1 MIAYIYLHVC
11 FIIASHVGIK
21 FQPPPPCPANYI
33 PRLDI
38 INEISKFIVNDN
50 SDENSIIC
58 IGITVT
64 IRGIGG
70 IGKSTLAKALC
81 YHPLIKSYFT
91 HGFLWISL
99 TPPCLSPE
107 VVLRDIYNRLTSNLI
122 MCNISLLKDKI
133 RIFFSN
139 FPCKLLIILDDVT
152 DAQDISEYVEVFSS
166 CKIVITTR
174 KNDINVKIPSKKCFD
189 ICPMQ
194 TFEAVQLLTWQIAPL
209 ATLNVNDAAK
219 IKKLAKDLYHWP
231 LLLNLAHG
239 QLYIHCAARKQSP
252 TIAILHV
259 EQKLNSKGLTAFD
272 PQNLKKEEAV
282 KASINSSL
290 ELLSDKEKNILFHI
304 VTGVGLGSCVIKS
317 LIFMLSKLISEE
329 FERLINNL
337 WSHGLI
343 SFDNVTLFS
352 EKMTIPC
359 IEIHEIIAQYIIE
372 EMPYDYHIF
381 LSTVDIKDSN
391 DLFVLIFEEILPVFD
406 GDYCQTIIEV
416 FMFPYFIRILA
427 VSTRALQI
435 EFSII
440 LDSLIENS
448 NDILKTNAVMKYF
461 KKQQSLSQIYGC
473 IRESCRSIQSMLS
486 GKVYNKATEWLAEYC
501 DKHPYS
507 IQWENIQTLKS
518 ELTNEC
524 KHNTKLL
531 KLIATTFVIQLDL
544 SDVKAFLIS
553 LIILHKVISEV
564 IEAGGTNKEVLEI
577 WEDFCND

>member
-1 MIAYIYLHVC
+1 M
-11 FIIASHVGIK
+11 
-21 FQPPPPCPANYI
+21 
-33 PRLDI
+33 DI
-38 INEISKFIVNDN
+38 INEISKVIVNDN

-107 VVLRDIYNRLTSNLI
+107 VILRDIYNRLTGDSI

-133 RIFFSN
+133 RLFFSN

-166 CKIVITTR
+166 CKIVMTTR
-174 KNDINVKIPSKKCFD
+174 RNDINVTIPSKKCFD
-189 ICPMQ
+189 ICPMK

-209 ATLNVNDAAK
+209 ATLSVNDAAK

-231 LLLNLAHG
+231 LLLNLVRG
-239 QLYIHCAARKQSP
+239 QLYIHCVARKQSP
-252 TIAILHV
+252 TNAILRV

-290 ELLSDKEKNILFHI
+290 ELLSNKEKNILFHV
-304 VTGVGLGSCVIKS
+304 VTGAGLGSCVLKS
-317 LIFMLSKLISEE
+317 VTFILSKLISEE

-343 SFDNVTLFS
+343 SFENVTLFS
-352 EKMTIPC
+352 ENMTIPC

-391 DLFVLIFEEILPVFD
+391 EPFFSSFDEPLFYD
-406 GDYCQTIIEV
+406 GNLCLTVVEV
-416 FMFPYFIRILA
+416 FIFPYYIRILA

-435 EFSII
+435 GFSFI

-448 NDILKTNAVMKYF
+448 NDILKTNALMKYF
-461 KKQQSLSQIYGC
+461 KKNQSLLQIYGC
-473 IRESCRSIQSMLS
+473 MRESCRTIQSMLS
-486 GKVYNKATEWLAEYC
+486 GKEYGKATEWLVEYF

-507 IQWENIQTLKS
+507 IQLENIQTLKS
-518 ELTNEC
+518 ELINEC
-524 KHNTKLL
+524 KHNTQLL
-531 KLIATTFVIQLDL
+531 ELITTIFVIQLDL
-544 SDVKAFLIS
+544 SDFKAYLIS
-553 LIILHKVISEV
+553 FINLHKVISEV
-564 IEAGGTNKEVLEI
+564 IEAGGTNEEVLEI
-577 WEDFCND
+577 WNNFFDD